1 MAKKATIDVGVNAE
15 PVKNLRQ
22 ELREAVKEAQSLAS
36 AEIVDQKALEAA
48 VLKTAELKD
57 QIADVNE
64 QIAVFATGSKYEAVS
79 NSLGQIGG
87 ALKNLDFGKAQERAG
102 AFATAAGKITFKDA
116 ITSVKQLGSTFL
128 TIGKSLLTN
137 PLFLLGTII
146 ALIVKS
152 VYEWLDSMGFIQK
165 ALDIIMWPLNKL
177 IEGLK
182 ALGDW
187 LGITSYAAEE
197 AAEKKAAAFEKA
209 AKAQELANKGIIQ
222 GLDNEIRMA
231 KLAGEETTALERQK
245 LLEIRKTAKA
255 RYEAD
260 LAAYEAGLKN
270 KDLTQEEI
278 AALKEKAI
286 VSRLAANQSYEDI
299 KFFDA
304 KTKKDKDDKKKKD
317 DEDAQKDADKAKAD
331 RQKAYQDRL
340 KEQKEFD
347 AARLKAQRDIEDLQ
361 NAAIKDDTERA
372 VAENKTKYERIIADT
387 LANEKLLKDEKDKLI
402 ALFQQEQQAKEDLIR
417 TEANKKR
424 QEQEIQAQQEYN
436 DLLLS
441 LNENT
446 FIQEKAAIESQ
457 SQERLN
463 LLNKQLQDGLITQE
477 QFDAASI
484 ALEAEKQRKLNEL
497 KGGEE
502 GMTAIEKAQME
513 ADALRN
519 VEKQR
524 LEAGIIDY
532 EEYAARIAQIDENL
546 ANKLKEEDD
555 KVRQQRLDTFN
566 AGIDAAS
573 GAFGAIASLS
583 EAVNE
588 TQIANAEGNEAKQEE
603 LRKKGFE
610 QSKKFQIAQATIAGI
625 QGVINALTAQSTI
638 PEPFGSILKGV
649 NAGIVAVTTAANI
662 AKIKATKYQGG
673 GGGGAPS
680 TSAGSSSVPSR
691 ALPNVSF
698 QGNGGAQNN
707 VSAGGSQPM
716 EITLNNTVAVSATE
730 VEQVQQTN
738 AMLANNAQ
746 I

>member
-1 MAKKATIDVGVNAE
+1 MAKKATIDVNVNAE
-15 PVKNLRQ
+15 PVKTLRQ
-22 ELREAVKEAQSLAS
+22 ELREAVQEAQRLAS
-36 AEIVDQKALEAA
+36 SEIVDQKALEAA

-64 QIAVFATGSKYEAVS
+64 QIAVFASGSKYEQVS
-79 NSLGQIGG
+79 NSLGQIGS
-87 ALKNLDFGKAQERAG
+87 AIVSLDFGKAQERAA
-102 AFATAAGKITFKDA
+102 AFATAAKSISFKDA
-116 ITSVKQLGSTFL
+116 IGSVKQLGSTFV
-128 TIGKSLLTN
+128 TIGRALLTN

-146 ALIVKS
+146 GLIVVAVYKFLDSLGFIDKALEILMMPINALI
-152 VYEWLDSMGFIQK
+152 D
-165 ALDIIMWPLNKL
+165 
-177 IEGLK
+177 GLK

-197 AAEKKAAAFEKA
+197 AAERKAESFENA
-209 AKAQELANKGIIQ
+209 AKSQELAQLSIVQ

-231 KLAGEETTALERQK
+231 KLAGEETTALEREK

-255 RYEAD
+255 RYDAD
-260 LAAYEAGLKN
+260 LAAYQAGLKN
-270 KDLTQEEI
+270 KDLTKEEI

-304 KTKKDKDDKKKKD
+304 KVKD
-317 DEDAQKDADKAKAD
+317 DKAKAKTKEDDDAKKDEEKAKSD

-340 KEQKEFD
+340 QKQKEFD
-347 AARLKAQRDIEDLQ
+347 AARLKATRDIEDLQ

-372 VAENKTKYERIIADT
+372 IAENKTKYDRIIADT
-387 LANEKLLKDEKDKLI
+387 MANEKLLQSEKDNLQI
-402 ALFQQEQQAKEDLIR
+402 LFQAEQKAKEDAIR
-417 TEANKKR
+417 EEANKKR
-424 QEQEIQAQQEYN
+424 QELEIQAQQEYN
-436 DLLLS
+436 ELILS

-457 SQERLN
+457 AQERTD
-463 LLNKQLQDGLITQE
+463 LLKKQLQDGLITQE

-497 KGGEE
+497 KGGGE
-502 GMTAIEKAQME
+502 GMTEAEKAQVE
-513 ADALRN
+513 ADALRL

-532 EEYAARIAQIDENL
+532 EEYAARIAQIDEDL
-546 ANKLKEEDD
+546 TNKLKEGDD
-555 KVRQQRLDTFN
+555 KVRQQKLDTLN
-566 AGIDAAS
+566 AGIDAAA

-588 TQIANAEGNEAKQEE
+588 NQIAGAEDNEERQEE

-625 QGVINALTAQSTI
+625 QGVINALTATSTI

-662 AKIKATKYQGG
+662 AKIKATKYGG
-673 GGGGAPS
+673 GVTPPTTPDAS
-680 TSAGSSSVPSR
+680 SSSVPSR

-698 QGNGGAQNN
+698 QGSGGAQNN
-707 VSAGGSQPM
+707 VSAGGGQQM
-716 EITLNNTVAVSATE
+716 EITLNNTVSVSATE

>member
-1 MAKKATIDVGVNAE
+1 MAKKATIDVDVNAQ

-22 ELREAVKEAQSLAS
+22 ELREAVQEAQRLAS
-36 AEIVDQKALEAA
+36 SEIVDQKALEAA

-87 ALKNLDFGKAQERAG
+87 ALKNLDFGKAQERAQ
-102 AFATAAGKITFKDA
+102 AFATAAKAITFKDA
-116 ITSVKQLGSTFL
+116 IGSVKQLGSTFL

-146 ALIVKS
+146 ALIVVA
-152 VYEWLDSMGFIQK
+152 VYKFLDSLGFIQK
-165 ALDIIMWPLNKL
+165 ALDVLMMPLNAL
-177 IEGLK
+177 INGLK
-182 ALGDW
+182 SLGDW

-197 AAEKKAAAFEKA
+197 AAERKAASFEKA
-209 AKAQELANKGIIQ
+209 AKAQELAQKGIVQ

-270 KDLTQEEI
+270 KDLTNEEI

-304 KTKKDKDDKKKKD
+304 KVKDDKEKAKTKDEDDAKKKA
-317 DEDAQKDADKAKAD
+317 EKDKSD
-331 RQKAYQDRL
+331 RQTAY
-340 KEQKEFD
+340 KEQLQKQKEFD
-347 AARLKAQRDIEDLQ
+347 AARLKASRDVEDLQ
-361 NAAIKDDTERA
+361 NAAIKDDTQRA
-372 VAENKTKYERIIADT
+372 IAENKTKYDRIIADT
-387 LANEKLLKDEKDKLI
+387 LANEKLLQTEKDTLI
-402 ALFQQEQQAKEDLIR
+402 ALFQAEQEAKDSQIR
-417 TEANKKR
+417 LEANNKR
-424 QEQEIQAQQEYN
+424 QEQELQAQQEYN
-436 DLLLS
+436 DLILS
-441 LNENT
+441 LNENS
-446 FIQEKAAIESQ
+446 FIQEKAAIENQ
-457 SQERLN
+457 AQERTD
-463 LLNKQLQDGLITQE
+463 LLKKQLQDGLITQE

-497 KGGEE
+497 KGGGE
-502 GMTAIEKAQME
+502 GMSAMEKAQVE
-513 ADALRN
+513 AEALRN

-532 EEYAARIAQIDENL
+532 EEYAARIAQIDKNL
-546 ANKLKEEDD
+546 SDKLKEQDEQ
-555 KVRQQRLDTFN
+555 VRQQRLATFN
-566 AGIDAAS
+566 AGVDAAS
-573 GAFGAIASLS
+573 GAFGSIASLS

-588 TQIANAEGNEAKQEE
+588 TQISNAEGNEAKQEE

-673 GGGGAPS
+673 GGGSPS

-698 QGNGGAQNN
+698 QGAGGGQNN
-707 VSAGGSQPM
+707 VSAGGGQPM
-716 EITLNNTVAVSATE
+716 EITLNNNVSVSATE
-730 VEQVQQTN
+730 VEEVQQTN